1 VTTTP
6 AARDH
11 QSLLEAALL
20 DVHALLAD
28 LLVAS
33 DEQYA
38 AVVARDH
45 AWLENVTRQQ
55 ERLSSRLER
64 AESKRVIALGGLAL
78 ADAIALL
85 PADQALR
92 TKSLSDSIA
101 VAVNQLKQ
109 RQDHTA
115 SLLEQSIEVVG
126 HTLNFLQRLVTVQ
139 SPAYGARGVPPS
151 RQSLLVDGRA

>member
-1 VTTTP
+1 MTTP
-6 AARDH
+6 AAREH
-11 QSLLEAALL
+11 QSLLETALL
-20 DVHALLAD
+20 DVDATLAE

-55 ERLSSRLER
+55 ERLSFRLEQ
-64 AESKRVIALGGLAL
+64 AESKRLEAL
-78 ADAIALL
+78 AGTPLLSAIALL
-85 PADQALR
+85 PADQAVR
-92 TKSLSDSIA
+92 TKSLSDSIG
-101 VAVNQLKQ
+101 VAVNQLKE
-109 RQDHTA
+109 RQNHTA
-115 SLLEQSIEVVG
+115 SLLEQSIELVS

-139 SPAYGARGVPPS
+139 TPAYGVRGIPAS

>member
-1 VTTTP
+1 MAIP
-6 AARDH
+6 AAREH
-11 QSLLEAALL
+11 QSPLESALL
-20 DVHALLAD
+20 DVHAALAD

-55 ERLSSRLER
+55 ERLSSRL
-64 AESKRVIALGGLAL
+64 AQSESKRLDALGGLSL
-78 ADAIALL
+78 STAIALL
-85 PADQALR
+85 PVDQAIR

-101 VAVNQLKQ
+101 ESVIQLKE
-109 RQDHTA
+109 RQSHTA
-115 SLLEQSIEVVG
+115 NLLEQSIEVVS

-139 SPAYGARGVPPS
+139 SPAYGAKGIPAS
-151 RQSLLVDGRA
+151 RQ

>member
-1 VTTTP
+1 MTTP
-6 AARDH
+6 AVREH
-11 QSLLEAALL
+11 QSPLEAALQ
-20 DVHALLAD
+20 DVHTILAA

-55 ERLSSRLER
+55 ERLSSRLEQ
-64 AESKRVIALGGLAL
+64 AEARRLEAL
-78 ADAIALL
+78 AGTPLLVAIASL
-85 PADQALR
+85 PADDVVRA
-92 TKSLSDSIA
+92 KSLSDSIA
-101 VAVNQLKQ
+101 VAVNQLKE
-109 RQDHTA
+109 RQNHTA
-115 SLLEQSIEVVG
+115 SLIEQSIELVS

-139 SPAYGARGVPPS
+139 SPAYGVRGVPQS

>member
-1 VTTTP
+1 MTTS
-6 AARDH
+6 AVREH
-11 QSLLEAALL
+11 QSPLEAALL
-20 DVHALLAD
+20 DVHATLAA

-55 ERLSSRLER
+55 ERLSSRLEQ
-64 AESKRVIALGGLAL
+64 AESRRLAALDGLPL
-78 ADAIALL
+78 RSAIALL
-85 PADQALR
+85 PADQAVR
-92 TKSLSDSIA
+92 TKSLNDSIA
-101 VAVNQLKQ
+101 LAVNELRAHQN
-109 RQDHTA
+109 HTA
-115 SLLEQSIEVVG
+115 SLLEQSIDLVS

-139 SPAYGARGVPPS
+139 SPAYGVRGVPVS